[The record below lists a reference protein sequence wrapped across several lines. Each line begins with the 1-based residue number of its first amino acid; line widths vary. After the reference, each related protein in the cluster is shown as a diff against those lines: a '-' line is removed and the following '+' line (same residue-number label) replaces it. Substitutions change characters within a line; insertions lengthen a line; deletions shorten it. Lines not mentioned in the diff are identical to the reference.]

1 MMPNNTQVQTYAAS
15 SQDTFPPVL
24 QCYWEVLSRLGCVN
38 QQVRDWL
45 TYISW
50 PVSDDDAYGD
60 VYAFPVTIA
69 RAPGEEITCA
79 GIEVSLYTQSGM
91 PTIEE
96 PPSWVGF
103 NLLLDVN
110 RLKAHSTAAYKPGS
124 GRILWH
130 ILSELASTFSELGAY
145 FTDEWQENL
154 AWRAI
159 VENTGDPWAFD
170 LAIFSRKPA
179 KHFAM
184 VPAGFQGTVIDGG
197 FGFAPANR
205 WSILPWVEAATSS

>member
-1 MMPNNTQVQTYAAS
+1 MPSYTQIQTYATC
-15 SQDTFPPVL
+15 SQGTFPSVL
-24 QCYWEVLSRLGCVN
+24 QHHWEALSRLGCTD

-45 TYISW
+45 THISW

-60 VYAFPVTIA
+60 VYASSVTL
-69 RAPGEEITCA
+69 APAPAEEITFS
-79 GIEVSLYTQSGM
+79 GIEVSLYIQPGV
-91 PTIEE
+91 PTIEGSA
-96 PPSWVGF
+96 SWVGL

-110 RLKAHSTAAYKPGS
+110 HLKAHSTGVYNPGS

-130 ILSELASTFSELGAY
+130 ILSELSRTSPEIGAY
-145 FTDEWQENL
+145 FTDEWQENQ

-159 VENTGDPWAFD
+159 VENMGDPWAFD
-170 LAIFSRKPA
+170 LAIFPRTLA
-179 KHFAM
+179 KHFEM

-205 WSILPWVEAATSS
+205 WSILPWVEAETSS

>member
-1 MMPNNTQVQTYAAS
+1 MLNHVQVQTYAAC
-15 SQDTFPPVL
+15 SQSTFPSVL
-24 QCYWEVLSRLGCVN
+24 QRYWEALSRLGCTD
-38 QQVRDWL
+38 QEVRDWL
-45 TYISW
+45 MHISW
-50 PVSDDDAYGD
+50 PVSEDDAYGD
-60 VYAFPVTIA
+60 VYAFPITIA
-69 RAPGEEITCA
+69 PTPGEEIISD
-79 GIEVSLYTQSGM
+79 GIEVSLYIQPGV

-96 PPSWVGF
+96 SASWVGF

-110 RLKAHSTAAYKPGS
+110 RLKADSTAAYNPGS

-130 ILSELASTFSELGAY
+130 ILTEFSTVFPELGTY

-159 VENTGDPWAFD
+159 VENTSDPWAFD
-170 LAIFSRKPA
+170 LGIFPRALA
-179 KHFAM
+179 KHFEM

-205 WSILPWVEAATSS
+205 WSILPWVEAETPL

>member
-1 MMPNNTQVQTYAAS
+1 MMPNHTQVQTYAAC

-69 RAPGEEITCA
+69 PAPGEEITCA

-170 LAIFSRKPA
+170 LAIFPRKLA
-179 KHFAM
+179 KHFEM